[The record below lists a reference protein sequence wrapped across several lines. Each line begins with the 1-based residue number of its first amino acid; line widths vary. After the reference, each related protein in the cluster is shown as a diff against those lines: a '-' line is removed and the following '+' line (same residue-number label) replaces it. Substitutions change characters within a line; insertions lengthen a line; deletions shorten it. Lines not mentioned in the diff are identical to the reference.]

1 MAFFKSLNFNN
12 KNLKAKKNTF
22 KNIILNEK
30 IVFIFTINIF
40 RFRRDDETCISH
52 NSDGS
57 KVDIV
62 S

>member
-30 IVFIFTINIF
+30 MVFIFTINIL
-40 RFRRDDETCISH
+40 
-52 NSDGS
+52 GS
-57 KVDIV
+57 EGMMKIV
-62 S
+62 LVTTVMGAKWT